1 LYDAWNACSGNWSSS
16 RFLQNIRERHS
27 HRKKGTRKWL
37 FATEMDQMF
46 GVPVATLMR
55 TRKLEN
61 AELRAK
67 ETRNHP
73 ELPEAEDRT

>member
-1 LYDAWNACSGNWSSS
+1 
-16 RFLQNIRERHS
+16 
-27 HRKKGTRKWL
+27 
-37 FATEMDQMF
+37 MDQMF
-46 GVPVATLMR
+46 GVTVATLMR